1 MKYLVLTL
9 VFAAGFAAAHLTG
22 SIGAADPQPPG
33 TPPPQANVPPNPNID
48 PDGFVKNATAAMKHR
63 ESRRLSEEDF
73 IKMSAEE
80 GVIVLDARSK
90 EMYDLLHVKGAI
102 NLSFPDID
110 AVSVKKVLPNK
121 DAKILIYCN
130 NNFTPAPG
138 VNNGQG
144 QPNAKPADPKIERA
158 FRPKSAPA
166 SLNLSTQAALFQ
178 YGYKNVYELG
188 PLVDPAKTKL
198 ELVSNKK

>member
-1 MKYLVLTL
+1 MKYLVVAF
-9 VFAAGFAAAHLTG
+9 VFAAGFLAAHLTG
-22 SIGAADPQPPG
+22 SIGAADPTPAPPA
-33 TPPPQANVPPNPNID
+33 PANVPPNPNID
-48 PDGFVKNATAAMKHR
+48 PDGFVKNATAAMKQR

-73 IKMSAEE
+73 IKMSKED

-110 AVSVKKVLPNK
+110 AVSVTKVLPDK
-121 DAKILIYCN
+121 SAKILIYCN

-138 VNNGQG
+138 VKNPERG
-144 QPNAKPADPKIERA
+144 KADPKVA
-158 FRPKSAPA
+158 LAMRPKSAPA

-178 YGYKNVYELG
+178 YGYRNVYELG
-188 PLVDPAKTKL
+188 PLVDPAKTKI
-198 ELVSNKK
+198 ELVSTKK